1 MLLIRNKNGTI
12 MNTKRVTVYLDG
24 DTFEQLEALAKVKQA
39 PISRVSSELIRNR
52 LEDEDDLY
60 LSKLADERAK
70 ETKYWLSHDEIWK
83 NKE

>member
-1 MLLIRNKNGTI
+1 MASKRI
-12 MNTKRVTVYLDG
+12 MVSVDD
-24 DTFEQLEALAKVKQA
+24 DTFEHLEALAKVKKVSLSQ
-39 PISRVSSELIRNR
+39 ISKDLIRNR
-52 LEDEDDLY
+52 LEDEDELY